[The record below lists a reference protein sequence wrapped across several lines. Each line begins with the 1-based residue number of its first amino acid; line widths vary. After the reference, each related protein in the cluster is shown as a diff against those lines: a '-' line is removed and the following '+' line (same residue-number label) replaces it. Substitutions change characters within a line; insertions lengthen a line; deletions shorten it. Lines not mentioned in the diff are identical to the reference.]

1 MPKSLTETL
10 KRELSIR
17 ELELLDIYTFK
28 KKDVLRILD
37 KKTSRVLL
45 YETTKKIS
53 SLASIDEVKTLVAE
67 VTKIL
72 KR

>member
-1 MPKSLTETL
+1 MPKSLTEIL

-53 SLASIDEVKTLVAE
+53 SLASIDEVKTLAAE

>member
-1 MPKSLTETL
+1 MPKSLTEIL
-10 KRELSIR
+10 KRELGTH

-37 KKTSRVLL
+37 KKTGRVLL

-53 SLASIDEVKTLVAE
+53 SLASIDEVKTLAAE

>member
-1 MPKSLTETL
+1 MPKSLTEIL

-37 KKTSRVLL
+37 RKTSRVLL

-67 VTKIL
+67 VTKVL

>member
-1 MPKSLTETL
+1 MPKSLTEIL

-53 SLASIDEVKTLVAE
+53 SLASIDGIKTLVAE

>member
-1 MPKSLTETL
+1 MPKSLTEIL

-37 KKTSRVLL
+37 RKTGRVLL

-53 SLASIDEVKTLVAE
+53 SLASIDDVKTLVAE
-67 VTKIL
+67 VAKVL

>member
-1 MPKSLTETL
+1 MPRSLTETL
-10 KRELSIR
+10 KRELSAR

>member
-1 MPKSLTETL
+1 MPKSLTEIL